1 MVKNTGGN
9 KSKKQARKNVGQIAG
24 QAVRR
29 AVEQGEMYAAVTKI
43 YSSKRCEVMGADGVS
58 RACTVRGKFIG
69 RRRSG
74 EGCLAPGV
82 WIMIG
87 FYDWEVRGDGSKSC
101 DLLEIYTSVEKEKL
115 KQIEPRQKLAAI
127 LSIGELAG
135 AENEFTFSE
144 FHTMGDAN
152 ADANSNADAK
162 LSHDAKLAADAKR
175 ELSDSDDDDV
185 YVPVPVPVP
194 CVPVPVQSQLD
205 WLKIDVRDI

>member
-9 KSKKQARKNVGQIAG
+9 KSKKQARKNVSYQMAG
-24 QAVRR
+24 QPVRR

-74 EGCLAPGV
+74 EGSLAQGV
-82 WIMIG
+82 WVMIG
-87 FYDWEVRGDGSKSC
+87 FYDWEVRGDGAKSC

-127 LSIGELAG
+127 MGIGELAG

-144 FHTMGDAN
+144 FHTMDEDESASRVS
-152 ADANSNADAK
+152 ASRVLVPAPDDMS
-162 LSHDAKLAADAKR
+162 
-175 ELSDSDDDDV
+175 SDDD
-185 YVPVPVPVP
+185 VP
-194 CVPVPVQSQLD
+194 CVPVPMPMPCAKKIEPVQNQLD
-205 WLKIDVRDI
+205 WLTINVRDI

>member
-9 KSKKQARKNVGQIAG
+9 KSKKQARKNVGQMAG

-144 FHTMGDAN
+144 FHTMGDA
-152 ADANSNADAK
+152 ADANSDAKLAAADAK
-162 LSHDAKLAADAKR
+162 LAAADAKR
-175 ELSDSDDDDV
+175 ELADSDDDDV
-185 YVPVPVPVP
+185 YVPVPVP
-194 CVPVPVQSQLD
+194 CVPVPVQNQLD